1 MPGRWFSTTASRF
14 LDYESLLERDWML
27 VLDFDREVE
36 WVCEQPLRLTYLRDG
51 RAARHVPDLLVWRA
65 GTPEVCDV
73 KSDERLDDPVFVA
86 QVEATGRACAEA
98 GFGYRVLS
106 EPGQQ
111 LLVNVRWL
119 AGFRDPSPDPDGE
132 RARIMS
138 ALAVGGSTISELLAD
153 AMEPALARPVLM
165 HMLWAGEVM
174 VDVTEPIV
182 DASRVWKPAGWVV

>member
-1 MPGRWFSTTASRF
+1 MSRVT
-14 LDYESLLERDWML
+14 SA
-27 VLDFDREVE
+27 
-36 WVCEQPLRLTYLRDG
+36 LTIRCS
-51 RAARHVPDLLVWRA
+51 W
-65 GTPEVCDV
+65 
-73 KSDERLDDPVFVA
+73 A

-119 AGFRDPSPDPDGE
+119 AAFRDPSPDPDGE

-153 AMEPALARPVLM
+153 GMEPALARPVLM